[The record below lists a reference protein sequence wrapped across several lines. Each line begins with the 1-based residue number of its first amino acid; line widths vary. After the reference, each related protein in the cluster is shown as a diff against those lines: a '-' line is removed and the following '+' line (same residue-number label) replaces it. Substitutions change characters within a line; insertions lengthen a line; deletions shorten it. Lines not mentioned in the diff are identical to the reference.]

1 MAHTLFTLYTV
12 HSLLWSSFACA
23 VRFSL
28 HLFLFLLEGV
38 ALQDDLLIP
47 SLVAY
52 LLVADRGQHLPIVGV
67 FVTLPREQGGCSFA
81 VGRSS
86 LSLSPPPARGHIPG
100 FAPTT
105 GGCGAL
111 RRGARRMVLQAANTM
126 TGMPAPAA
134 VPPVRLVA
142 RRSTQK
148 ARCRATQSMI
158 FLGASLGARVQS
170 LSEPNTRQT
179 DQDSLISHSWG
190 VPLTALACYQ
200 RKRAPWAAGVLMRLE
215 GAGECAPAPMCG
227 CIPVPRREGAA
238 ARAPRRPGRRAC
250 AQ

>member
-1 MAHTLFTLYTV
+1 MAHTLPQTTLYTALHST
-12 HSLLWSSFACA
+12 HSLLWSSFECA
-23 VRFSL
+23 MRFSL

-111 RRGARRMVLQAANTM
+111 RRGARRMVLQAASTM
-126 TGMPAPAA
+126 GGEHVRWASARHSNW
-134 VPPVRLVA
+134 PPRPLPL
-142 RRSTQK
+142 Q
-148 ARCRATQSMI
+148 RCRSH
-158 FLGASLGARVQS
+158 
-170 LSEPNTRQT
+170 PNRP
-179 DQDSLISHSWG
+179 SALPGWGRSCCCCSPSRHSCHCSCR
-190 VPLTALACYQ
+190 LT
-200 RKRAPWAAGVLMRLE
+200 W
-215 GAGECAPAPMCG
+215 
-227 CIPVPRREGAA
+227 I
-238 ARAPRRPGRRAC
+238 RRARLPRPSASNSAPV
-250 AQ
+250 AQYDRCTRPMTPILIPSPQRGTC